1 MTAELEVRLFDGPVG
16 WLTAHQG
23 RLAFRYDNAWLANP
37 LAGPLSASLP
47 LRPEPFDDVEARA
60 YFSGLLPEGRVRQL
74 LARQFQVSN
83 QNDFALLEQIGGECA
98 GAVSFVVRGTE
109 TAAAGSTRDILWF
122 RDGGLAAALDELS
135 RRPLLA
141 GTEGVRLSLA
151 GAQEKLAVV
160 VENGRIGLPRGNTPS
175 THLLKPAIPGV
186 EDSVANEAFCM
197 RLAAAMGIPTAAVA
211 MGEVQG
217 RAYLLVARCD
227 RVRDASGHP
236 ARLHQEDFCQAL
248 GVVPEMKY
256 QNEGGPGLAACFDLI
271 RRVTRPSA
279 TSLLRLLDVVIFN
292 ALVGNHDAHGKN
304 FSLLH
309 RQAVPEL
316 APLYDCLCTAAH
328 ADLSQQMAM
337 KIGSK
342 YAFDEVWPCHWQQLA
357 KDAGL
362 SPAQTRKR
370 VAVIARELPEAARSL
385 ASEAGKGFIGRP
397 IVGRIVAIIEAR
409 CAMTLRRM
417 DGAPS
422 PASGGDA

>member
-122 RDGGLAAALDELS
+122 RDEGLVAALDTLP

-175 THLLKPAIPGV
+175 THLLKPAIPGAQ
-186 EDSVANEAFCM
+186 DSVANEAFCM
-197 RLAAAMGIPTAAVA
+197 TLATVLGIRAAEVA

-217 RAYLLVARCD
+217 RGYLLVARYD
-227 RVRDASGHP
+227 RVRDAAGHLR
-236 ARLHQEDFCQAL
+236 RLHQEDVCQAL

-271 RRVTRPSA
+271 RRVTRPSG
-279 TSLLRLLDVVIFN
+279 SRSP
-292 ALVGNHDAHGKN
+292 G
-304 FSLLH
+304 
-309 RQAVPEL
+309 VP
-316 APLYDCLCTAAH
+316 P
-328 ADLSQQMAM
+328 
-337 KIGSK
+337 
-342 YAFDEVWPCHWQQLA
+342 
-357 KDAGL
+357 
-362 SPAQTRKR
+362 TRNG
-370 VAVIARELPEAARSL
+370 AAR
-385 ASEAGKGFIGRP
+385 R
-397 IVGRIVAIIEAR
+397 RAR
-409 CAMTLRRM
+409 WPR
-417 DGAPS
+417 GARGTG
-422 PASGGDA
+422 AR